1 MKKLLALLLAMAMVL
16 SLAACGGAAASGSSA
31 AAEAPADAAEAPADA
46 AEAPADAA
54 EAPAEEA
61 APAGDNV
68 LKIGALINTTGWFAS
83 IDYNNQIEM
92 ETLCKYYND
101 QGGIDIGG
109 TKYMLELVVEDG
121 GSDAEGIRSAAQ
133 RLVDQG
139 IQYVVETNDFWVEG
153 AIDIFENAH
162 VMNIMAQNNMNHGV
176 MNAETQYSYSFSD
189 ACTSQFPAA
198 LDVIKENYPDVKTIV
213 YACDDNGVNDEQAA
227 LVKENAERVG
237 IEYIDS
243 PVIYDGESTDFSSI
257 ALKIVNS
264 GADAFIGN
272 GTPDNIAALIKEV
285 RAAGSDMVC
294 AAVIT
299 LSPGVLIGGSGLNDL
314 SNVFTFGSD
323 IATPENNTEIFN
335 TIYNLFV
342 ETYGADNATAWN
354 GAALDC
360 LYNLLQLM
368 QGAGSTDVEA
378 VRTYFDGVDTVETLF
393 GTGVRCGEK
402 TFGTAHLIA
411 HPSHALKAENGQIV
425 YMGTYEC
432 VAP

>member
-16 SLAACGGAAASGSSA
+16 SLAACGAAESSAPAANDASAPEEAAASAEEA
-31 AAEAPADAAEAPADA
+31 A
-46 AEAPADAA
+46 
-54 EAPAEEA
+54 APAEEAA

-109 TKYMLELVVEDG
+109 TKYQLELVVEDG

-162 VMNIMAQNNMNHGV
+162 VMNIMAQNNMNHSV
-176 MNAETQYSYSFSD
+176 MNADTQYSYSFSD

-198 LDVIKENYPDVKTIV
+198 LDVIKDNYPEVKSVV
-213 YACDDNGVNDEQAA
+213 YACDDNGVNAEQAA

-237 IEYIDS
+237 LEYIDT
-243 PVIYDGESTDFSSI
+243 PIIYDGESTDFSSI

-264 GADAFIGN
+264 GADCFIGN
-272 GTPDNIAALIKEV
+272 GTPDNIAGLIKEV
-285 RAAGSDMVC
+285 RATGSDMVC

-299 LSPGVLIGGSGLNDL
+299 LGPGVLIGGSGLSDL
-314 SNVFTFGSD
+314 SGAFTFGSD
-323 IATPENNTEIFN
+323 IATPEHNTDTFNEI
-335 TIYNLFV
+335 YKLFV
-342 ETYGADNATAWN
+342 DTYGEDNATAWN

-378 VRTYFDGVDTVETLF
+378 VRSYFDTVDSVETLF
-393 GTGVRCGEK
+393 GTGVRCGQE
-402 TFGTAHLIA
+402 TFGIAHLIA
-411 HPSHALKAENGQIV
+411 HPSHAMKAENGEIV

>member
-1 MKKLLALLLAMAMVL
+1 MKKKLLALLLAMAMVL
-16 SLAACGGAAASGSSA
+16 SLAACGAAESSAPAASDAAASAPEAAPAEDA
-31 AAEAPADAAEAPADA
+31 AAGEEAPA
-46 AEAPADAA
+46 
-54 EAPAEEA
+54 EA

-68 LKIGALINTTGWFAS
+68 LRIGALINTTGWFAS

-109 TKYMLELVVEDG
+109 TKYQLELVVEDG

-198 LDVIKENYPDVKTIV
+198 LDVIKENYPEVKSVV
-213 YACDDNGVNDEQAA
+213 YACDDNGVNEEQAA

-237 IEYIDS
+237 LEYIDS
-243 PVIYDGESTDFSSI
+243 PVIYDAESTDFSSI

-264 GADAFIGN
+264 GADCFIGN
-272 GTPDNIAALIKEV
+272 GTPDNIAALLKEV
-285 RAAGSDMVC
+285 RSAGSDMVC

-299 LSPGVLIGGSGLNDL
+299 LGPGVLVGGSGIADL
-314 SNVFTFGSD
+314 SGAFTFGSD
-323 IATPENNTEIFN
+323 IATPEHNTDTFNEI
-335 TIYNLFV
+335 YKLFV
-342 ETYGADNATAWN
+342 ETYGEDNATAWN

>member
-1 MKKLLALLLAMAMVL
+1 MKKQLFALLLAAAMVL
-16 SLAACGGAAASGSSA
+16 SLAACGGDAASS
-31 AAEAPADAAEAPADA
+31 APAANDAPASAPEEA
-46 AEAPADAA
+46 A
-54 EAPAEEA
+54 APAEDSAPAEA

-101 QGGIDIGG
+101 QGGVDIGG
-109 TKYMLELVVEDG
+109 TKYQLELVVEDG

-139 IQYVVETNDFWVEG
+139 IEYVIETNDFWVEG

-189 ACTSQFPAA
+189 ACTSQFSAA
-198 LDVIKENYPDVKTIV
+198 LDVIKENYPEVKSIV
-213 YACDDNGVNDEQAA
+213 YCCDDNGVNAEQAA
-227 LVKENAERVG
+227 LVEEACKRVG
-237 IEYIDS
+237 IEYTDAFI
-243 PVIYDGESTDFSSI
+243 VYDGETTDFSSI
-257 ALKIVNS
+257 ALKVVNS

-272 GTPDNIAALIKEV
+272 GTPDNIAGLLKEV
-285 RAAGSDMVC
+285 RSAGSDMVC

-299 LSPGVLIGGSGLNDL
+299 LSPGALIGGSGLSDL
-314 SNVFTFGSD
+314 SGAFTFGSD
-323 IATPENNTEIFN
+323 IATPEHNTATFN
-335 TIYNLFV
+335 TLYNLFV

-354 GAALDC
+354 GACMDN

-378 VRTYFDGVDTVETLF
+378 VRSYFDSVETIDTLF
-393 GTGVRCGEK
+393 GTGVKCGQE

-411 HPSHALKAENGQIV
+411 HPSHALQADNGQIV
-425 YMGTYEC
+425 YMGTYDC

>member
-1 MKKLLALLLAMAMVL
+1 MKKKLLALLLAMAMVL
-16 SLAACGGAAASGSSA
+16 SLAACGAAESSAPAASDAAASAPEAAPAEDA
-31 AAEAPADAAEAPADA
+31 AAGEEAPA
-46 AEAPADAA
+46 
-54 EAPAEEA
+54 EA

-68 LKIGALINTTGWFAS
+68 LRIGALINTTGWFAS

-109 TKYMLELVVEDG
+109 TKYQLELVVEDG

-198 LDVIKENYPDVKTIV
+198 LDVIKENYPEVKSVV
-213 YACDDNGVNDEQAA
+213 YACDDNGVNEEQAA

-237 IEYIDS
+237 LEYIDS

-264 GADAFIGN
+264 GADCFIGN
-272 GTPDNIAALIKEV
+272 GTPDNIAALLKEV
-285 RAAGSDMVC
+285 RSAGSDMVC

-299 LSPGVLIGGSGLNDL
+299 LGPGVLVGGSGIADL
-314 SNVFTFGSD
+314 SGAFTFGSD
-323 IATPENNTEIFN
+323 IATPEHNTDTFNEI
-335 TIYNLFV
+335 YKLFV
-342 ETYGADNATAWN
+342 ETYGEDNATAWN